1 MRGPLNDPRP
11 LAGRPEAPREAPWRW
26 PIDPAGYDRAPA
38 LTAEEV
44 AALAA
49 LGDDLRHWRRPVLAA
64 RPTWRKLDRLL
75 RPLADACAVLAAATP
90 RERGRATAAVAA
102 VLRACQQEGAAFWGW
117 PASTWVRLLG
127 PTQTAF
133 RAVHPPW
140 VDRQV
145 RHYLI
150 GLPYVLRCFT
160 DLRQL
165 GNYKRMALAAKIFGP
180 ARVQAAVERLETVLR
195 GWGYEAS
202 KPGGVFPRIVCEAL
216 LLNGSPRLAD
226 LSVPFLDALRTR
238 ATVESHAGLFQLQ
251 RALAALGLVAPPVLA
266 LPVPPPVQGVDPTW
280 VAGVERWATTT
291 TLARATRR
299 HTRTCLF
306 KAGRW
311 LAAAHPSVREPAAWT
326 RELCA
331 AYVAAVNQMRVGEYS
346 HQHAGIRT
354 RLGQPLQAR
363 SKAAYLGTMR
373 QFFRDCQEWGWI
385 PRRFDPARALAT
397 PRAIKALIGPQP
409 RVIADPIWAKLLWAG
424 LHLDLADLPRAQ
436 RGRSCYPLA
445 LVRALA
451 LTWLFSGLR
460 SDEIVRLRV
469 GCVRWQAPADPDGG
483 TAEPVC
489 LLDIPV
495 HKTGT
500 AFTKP
505 VDPLLGKAL
514 EAWEAVRPVQPV
526 LPDRRTGELVAL
538 LFCYRAKRIA
548 RAYLNQALI
557 PALCRKAGV
566 PRADARGPITS
577 HRARSTI
584 ASQLYNAKE
593 PMTLFELQAWLGHR
607 SPLSTQH
614 YTQITPTH
622 LTQAYQDA
630 GYFARNLRHIAVL
643 IDREAIQSGAA
654 AAGTP
659 WQYFDSGHGYCSYSF
674 FEQCPHRMACARC
687 DFYLPKASSTAQL
700 LEAKAHLQ
708 RMLTTIPLTEDERA
722 AVDEGAEAVERL
734 LSRLADTPTPAGPT
748 PRELAHGA
756 DPRALPLPE
765 PLPPSLTVAPGTH
778 KELDS

>member
-1 MRGPLNDPRP
+1 VSGPGRRSRP
-11 LAGRPEAPREAPWRW
+11 VAVRPEEQGEPAWRW
-26 PIDPAGYDRAPA
+26 PIDPAVYDRAAA
-38 LTAEEV
+38 LTAPEV

-49 LGDDLRHWRRPVLAA
+49 LGDEVRHWRRPVLAT
-64 RPTWRKLDRLL
+64 RPTWRTLARLL
-75 RPLADACAVLAAATP
+75 RPLADACTALAADTP
-90 RERGRATAAVAA
+90 RQRRSASAAVAA
-102 VLRACQQEGAAFWGW
+102 VLRTCRQEGTAFWGW

-127 PTQTAF
+127 RTQAAF

-160 DLRQL
+160 DLHPL
-165 GNYKRMALAAKIFGP
+165 GSYNRVTLATKIFGP
-180 ARVQAAVERLETVLR
+180 ARVQAAVEQLKAVLYN
-195 GWGYEAS
+195 WGYEPS
-202 KPGGVFPRIVCEAL
+202 KPGGIFPRVVCEAL
-216 LLNGSPRLAD
+216 LLNGSPRLTD
-226 LSVPFLDALRTR
+226 LSVPFLDALRRGVPAGTR
-238 ATVESHAGLFQLQ
+238 SALFQLQ
-251 RALAALGLVAPPVLA
+251 RALAALGLLAPPLRA
-266 LPVPPPVQGVDPTW
+266 GSPPRPDPGVDPTW
-280 VAGVERWATTT
+280 ATWVARWAATT
-291 TLARATRR
+291 TLAPATRR
-299 HTRTCLF
+299 HVRLCVLL
-306 KAGRW
+306 AGRW
-311 LAAAHPSVREPAAWT
+311 LVAAHPSVREPAAWT

-331 AYVAAVNQMRVGEYS
+331 AYVAAVDRMHVGEYS
-346 HQHAGIRT
+346 QQHAGIRA
-354 RLGQPLQAR
+354 RLGQPLRAR
-363 SKAAYLGTMR
+363 SKAAYLGTLR

-397 PRAIKALIGPQP
+397 PRAIKALIGPMP

-424 LHLDLADLPRAQ
+424 LHLELTDLPAC
-436 RGRSCYPLA
+436 RGGTYCYPLP

-460 SDEIVRLRV
+460 SDEMIRLRV
-469 GCVRWQAPADPDGG
+469 GCVRWQTPADQDGG
-483 TAEPVC
+483 TADPVC
-489 LLDIPV
+489 LLDVPV

-505 VDPLLGKAL
+505 IDPLLGKAL
-514 EAWEAVRPVQPV
+514 EAWQAVRPRQPL

-548 RAYLNQALI
+548 REYLNQALI
-557 PALCRKAGV
+557 PALCRKAKV

-607 SPLSTQH
+607 SPQSTQH

-622 LTQAYQDA
+622 LTQAYKDA

-687 DFYLPKASSTAQL
+687 DFYLPKASSAAQL
-700 LEAKAHLQ
+700 LEAKAHLK
-708 RMLTTIPLTEDERA
+708 RMLAAIPLTDDERA
-722 AVDEGAEAVERL
+722 AVDEGAEAVGRL

-756 DPRALPLPE
+756 EPRALPLPE
-765 PLPPSLTVAPGTH
+765 PPTPSSPLAPGMH

>member
-1 MRGPLNDPRP
+1 MT
-11 LAGRPEAPREAPWRW
+11 APRALRRPAPAAGPPLPDREPAWRW
-26 PIDPAGYDRAPA
+26 PIDPAAYDRSPT

-44 AALAA
+44 AALAT
-49 LGDDLRHWRRPVLAA
+49 LGDDVRHWRRPVLAA

-75 RPLADACAVLAAATP
+75 CPLTDACALLAADTP
-90 RERGRATAAVAA
+90 RQRRCASAAVAA
-102 VLRACQQEGAAFWGW
+102 VLRACRQEGTAFWGW
-117 PASTWVRLLG
+117 PAPTWVRLLG
-127 PTQTAF
+127 PTQAAF
-133 RAVHPPW
+133 RAVQPSW

-150 GLPYVLRCFT
+150 GLPYVLRCFP
-160 DLRQL
+160 DLRPL
-165 GNYKRMALAAKIFGP
+165 GSYNRVTLAAKIFGR
-180 ARVQAAVERLETVLR
+180 ARVQAAVEQLEAVLH
-195 GWGYEAS
+195 GWGYEPS

-226 LSVPFLDALRTR
+226 LSVPCLDALRRRAPAGTR
-238 ATVESHAGLFQLQ
+238 AGLFQVQ
-251 RALAALGLVAPPVLA
+251 RALAALGLMAPPA
-266 LPVPPPVQGVDPTW
+266 PATRCPRPDPGVDPTW
-280 VAGVERWATTT
+280 AAWVERWATTT
-291 TLARATRR
+291 TVAPATRR
-299 HTRTCLF
+299 HVRLCVLM
-306 KAGRW
+306 AGRW
-311 LAAAHPSVREPAAWT
+311 LVAAHPSVREPAAWT

-331 AYVAAVNQMRVGEYS
+331 AYVAVVARMQVGEYS
-346 HQHAGIRT
+346 RPPAGIRA
-354 RLGQPLQAR
+354 RLGQPLRAR

-397 PRAIKALIGPQP
+397 PRAIKALIGPLP

-424 LHLDLADLPRAQ
+424 LHLELADLPTD
-436 RGRSCYPLA
+436 RGGHYCYPLA

-469 GCVRWQAPADPDGG
+469 GCVRWQAPADPDG
-483 TAEPVC
+483 TPDPVC
-489 LLDIPV
+489 LLDIPI

-514 EAWEAVRPVQPV
+514 EAWQAVRPVQPV

-538 LFCYRAKRIA
+538 LFSYRAKRVA
-548 RAYLNQALI
+548 RDFINLSLI

-607 SPLSTQH
+607 SPQSTQH

-622 LTQAYQDA
+622 LTQAYKDA
-630 GYFARNLRHIAVL
+630 GYFARNLRHIEVL
-643 IDREAIQSGAA
+643 IDREAIQGGAA

-687 DFYLPKASSTAQL
+687 DFYLPKASSQAQL
-700 LEAKAHLQ
+700 LEAKEHLQ

-722 AVDEGAEAVERL
+722 AVDEGAEAVDRL

-748 PRELAHGA
+748 PRELGHGSE
-756 DPRALPLPE
+756 PR
-765 PLPPSLTVAPGTH
+765 SLMAPCMQ
-778 KELDS
+778 KKLDS